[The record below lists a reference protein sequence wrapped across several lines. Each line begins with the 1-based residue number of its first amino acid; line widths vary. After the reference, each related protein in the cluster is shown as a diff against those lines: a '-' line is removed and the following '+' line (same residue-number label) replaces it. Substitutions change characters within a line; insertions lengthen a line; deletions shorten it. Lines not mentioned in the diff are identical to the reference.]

1 MDSRPIPARM
11 QQELSTY
18 ITRFVQLS
26 EAELQTAL
34 SFFEYHRVPKR
45 TLLLQAGEICTFEAF
60 IRSGCAREYYTDQKG
75 SEHTIEFAVE
85 NWWVSDINSFEN
97 RVPSQVCIE
106 TLEDSELLV
115 LTPESKEALL
125 EAVPR
130 LERMFRIMM
139 QRHLNVVKNRL
150 LRNMSDTAMDRYL
163 LFLRR
168 YPDVI
173 QRVPQYYIASYLGIS
188 QEFLSKLRK
197 RALQ

>member
-34 SFFEYHRVPKR
+34 SFFEYRRVPKR

>member
-1 MDSRPIPARM
+1 M

-18 ITRFVQLS
+18 ITRFVDLS
-26 EAELQTAL
+26 DAELHSAL
-34 SFFEYHRVPKR
+34 SFFEYRRVPKR
-45 TLLLQAGEICTFEAF
+45 TQLLQAGDICTFEAF
-60 IRSGCAREYYTDQKG
+60 IRSGCAREYYIDKRG
-75 SEHTIEFAVE
+75 SEHTLEFAVE
-85 NWWVSDINSFEN
+85 NWWISDINSFEN
-97 RVPSQVCIE
+97 RLPSQVCIE

-125 EAVPR
+125 RAVPR

-197 RALQ
+197 RARH

>member
-1 MDSRPIPARM
+1 
-11 QQELSTY
+11 
-18 ITRFVQLS
+18 
-26 EAELQTAL
+26 
-34 SFFEYHRVPKR
+34 
-45 TLLLQAGEICTFEAF
+45 
-60 IRSGCAREYYTDQKG
+60 
-75 SEHTIEFAVE
+75 
-85 NWWVSDINSFEN
+85 
-97 RVPSQVCIE
+97 
-106 TLEDSELLV
+106 
-115 LTPESKEALL
+115 
-125 EAVPR
+125 
-130 LERMFRIMM
+130 M